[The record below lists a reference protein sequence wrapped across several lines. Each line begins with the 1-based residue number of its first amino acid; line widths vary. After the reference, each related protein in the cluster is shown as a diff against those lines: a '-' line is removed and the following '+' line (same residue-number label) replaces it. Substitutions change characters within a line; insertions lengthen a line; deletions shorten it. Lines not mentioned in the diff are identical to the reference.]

1 MKISEKELKQIIVE
15 ALEEQD
21 LQEDRLDYLFAVA
34 REIGKGIQNPI
45 AKAQAAA
52 KNINRKGQ
60 TVSME
65 RDLRSLR
72 RRIESIITKASKSG
86 DLELIS
92 RLDEFLR
99 ELADRIEDTF
109 DDVLDK
115 VTDPNEPEA
124 DEPPAPTSATSG
136 ADDSAAAI
144 RQRAMDALKKSD
156 EL

>member
-1 MKISEKELKQIIVE
+1 MKISEKELKQIIIE
-15 ALEEQD
+15 ALQEQELEEG
-21 LQEDRLDYLFAVA
+21 RLDYLFAVA
-34 REIGKGIQNPI
+34 KEIGKGIQNPI

-60 TVSME
+60 TASME
-65 RDLRSLR
+65 MDLRKLR
-72 RRIESIITKASKSG
+72 RQIESIITKASKTG

-99 ELADRIEDTF
+99 ELANRIEDTF

-115 VTDPNEPEA
+115 VTDPNRPDA
-124 DEPPAPTSATSG
+124 DEPPASTGAPSG
-136 ADDSAAAI
+136 AGGSAAAI